1 MSFADLL
8 RLFPEQP
15 FRFVELNV
23 KNETIMEA
31 ERPILR
37 CIQVE
42 VASGFSV
49 ARANADGLSDRLL
62 LLDDIEGRGARVVRR
77 KRRGEDPSGLGS

>member
-8 RLFPEQP
+8 HLFPEQS

-23 KNETIMEA
+23 QNETIMEV
-31 ERPILR
+31 ERLILR

-42 VASGFSV
+42 VVSGSSV
-49 ARANADGLSDRLL
+49 ARANANGLPDRLL
-62 LLDDIEGRGARVVRR
+62 LLADIEGRGTCVVRR
-77 KRRGEDPSGLGS
+77 KHKGEDTFGLRS